1 MAYSHHLSQHSYQDF
16 LQLWTSLEELS
27 PDNSY
32 PTLTTEADTE
42 HNLLGSS
49 LEDLHSELTTED
61 IPCEP
66 VSTINSSPTSQIA
79 GQISTVTSPLP
90 SSPPHTATTPSCPGQ
105 TSPQIVTSPSGEQ
118 VYAKHSTPSNTNYP
132 GTYGFQVSF
141 SPPQKETKSTSW
153 TYSALGRKLY
163 VKMASSCPVQF
174 HTSQPPPEGSII
186 RAMAVFSK
194 AEHAQGVV
202 TRCPNHVSSR
212 EHNQNHPAPSHL
224 VRCEHQLSHY
234 LDDPSTG
241 RHSVLTPYQQ
251 PQAGCPH
258 LTYLYQFMCLGSCV
272 GGPNRRPMQ
281 IVFTLENDQLVLGRA
296 AVDIRIC
303 ACPARDKRLEEKSYL
318 PKPPASSPS
327 YTTGDKPRA
336 AHKRKLDTTDTFTI
350 TIHGRDNFEI
360 LRKIRDSLELMSS
373 LSNDQVTQYKQCKVS
388 KSCTQLLQHDLS
400 TEFFSLPQII
410 PPLQMVQ

>member
-61 IPCEP
+61 IPCEA
-66 VSTINSSPTSQIA
+66 VSTMNSSPTSHIA
-79 GQISTVTSPLP
+79 GQISTVTSPSAQF
-90 SSPPHTATTPSCPGQ
+90 SSP
-105 TSPQIVTSPSGEQ
+105 
-118 VYAKHSTPSNTNYP
+118 HSNNPIPTPSNTNYP

-153 TYSALGRKLY
+153 TYSALGHKLY
-163 VKMASSCPVQF
+163 DKMASSCPVQF

-194 AEHAQGVV
+194 AEHAQAVV

-224 VRCEHQLSHY
+224 VRCEHQLSHC

-373 LSNDQVTQYKQCKVS
+373 LSNDQVTHTDNAS
-388 KSCTQLLQHDLS
+388 KGHLEYATAITDSYYMQS
-400 TEFFSLPQII
+400 
-410 PPLQMVQ
+410 V